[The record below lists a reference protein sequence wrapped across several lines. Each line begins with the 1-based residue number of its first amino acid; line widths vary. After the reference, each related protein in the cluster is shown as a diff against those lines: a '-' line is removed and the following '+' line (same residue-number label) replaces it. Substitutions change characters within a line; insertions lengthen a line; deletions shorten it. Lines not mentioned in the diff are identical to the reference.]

1 MNTNTMN
8 PDTMNT
14 DTMNTD
20 TINTDTMNTSI
31 EIIPSLPI
39 PSFGLSDN
47 NSAIEPPKGTFEYV
61 KDINTR
67 DMLINCWQ
75 AITLTETWE
84 FIKKD
89 PGEYGFMGSNAPE
102 IYTIHSK
109 MEELPNQVGH
119 TGFSFTWTL
128 RQMQYLANN
137 GEESYKQLVLKNT

>member
-1 MNTNTMN
+1 
-8 PDTMNT
+8 
-14 DTMNTD
+14 
-20 TINTDTMNTSI
+20 
-31 EIIPSLPI
+31 
-39 PSFGLSDN
+39 
-47 NSAIEPPKGTFEYV
+47 
-61 KDINTR
+61 
-67 DMLINCWQ
+67 MLINCWQ

-137 GEESYKQLVLKNT
+137 GEESYKQLVLKNCLIYQLQIFRNLEKKKLLTLFLLTIHDY